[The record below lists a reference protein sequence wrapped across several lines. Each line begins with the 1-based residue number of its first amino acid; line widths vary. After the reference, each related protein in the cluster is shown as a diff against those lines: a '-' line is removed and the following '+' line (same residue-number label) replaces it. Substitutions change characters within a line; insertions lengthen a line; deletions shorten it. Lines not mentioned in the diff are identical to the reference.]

1 MCVIKEEDLLLCMD
15 KVNSV
20 PVPKFPVR
28 VVMNNKTISVFT
40 TDDYKTIIN
49 SFDLDKLKYFPKTI
63 DDGACMGLVDTRDE
77 SKSVSLCVME
87 NYLMKTNF

>member
-40 TDDYKTIIN
+40 TDVLFFKIKRITKRLSIHLILIN
-49 SFDLDKLKYFPKTI
+49 SNTSQKQ
-63 DDGACMGLVDTRDE
+63 
-77 SKSVSLCVME
+77 
-87 NYLMKTNF
+87 